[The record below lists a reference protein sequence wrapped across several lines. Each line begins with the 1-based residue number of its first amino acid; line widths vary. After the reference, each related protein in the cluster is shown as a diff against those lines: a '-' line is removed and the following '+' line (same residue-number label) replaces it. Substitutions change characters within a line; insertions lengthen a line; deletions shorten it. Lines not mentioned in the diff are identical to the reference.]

1 MVMEVTL
8 SKINAN
14 LTIVKARRKMIV
26 DFVGWLMRVLYLQSH
41 ASFASIVEKFVKVPR
56 IL

>member
-41 ASFASIVEKFVKVPR
+41 ASFASIVEKFFKVLR